1 MNWTECFSHSNKLT
15 PEHSIL
21 MNNKII
27 LWMIWKKRSIVSG
40 SVWVVQIYSKN
51 INVFSIWLSHSIP
64 SSLLCHKT
72 MPSTV
77 LRYEMWCLLFV
88 YYTTYRKTGTHL
100 STFSFTYTLSHT
112 LTQRPNPS
120 KIYPHK
126 VLLRIRPSSNRRSI
140 NSCRII
146 YLSNRIVWNYFIFAF
161 VRFHSRIHKAQFPT
175 CANILIHIDI
185 NGRNG
190 EKQYIILVN

>member
-1 MNWTECFSHSNKLT
+1 MWLLEMY
-15 PEHSIL
+15 P
-21 MNNKII
+21 
-27 LWMIWKKRSIVSG
+27 KK
-40 SVWVVQIYSKN
+40 

-72 MPSTV
+72 MPSTD

-146 YLSNRIVWNYFIFAF
+146 YLSNRIVWNLFYF
-161 VRFHSRIHKAQFPT
+161 RICTLPFTHTQSPISYMCKHFDTHWYQWSKRRKTIYHFGELELYVGQYFEWTLP
-175 CANILIHIDI
+175 NIL
-185 NGRNG
+185 R
-190 EKQYIILVN
+190 